1 MKCDDFQLMIS
12 TYIDDALDAPSQ
24 GTMFAHLGECG
35 ECRLFLRCMLDLRAG
50 LAAIPAPEVP
60 PSLDRRV
67 MRLRMKRTGA
77 LKGAGERIRTIWL
90 HRLSVPLPSAALIAL
105 ALITVTVLSISLW
118 QKPDVISVYCLPAVD
133 VYAEPSTNPANSN

>member
-1 MKCDDFQLMIS
+1 MIS
-12 TYIDDALDAPSQ
+12 TYIDDALDTASQ

-35 ECRLFLRCMLDLRAG
+35 QCRVFLRRMLDLRAG

-67 MRLRMKRTGA
+67 MSLRMKRAGA
-77 LKGAGERIRTIWL
+77 LKGAAERLRTL
-90 HRLSVPLPSAALIAL
+90 LSQRLSVPLPSAALIAL

-118 QKPDVISVYCLPAVD
+118 QKPDVISVPSLPAID
-133 VYAEPSTNPANSN
+133 VYAEPSTNPSNSN

>member
-12 TYIDDALDAPSQ
+12 TYIDDALDTASQ

-35 ECRLFLRCMLDLRAG
+35 GCRLFLRRMLDLRAG
-50 LAAIPAPEVP
+50 LTAIPAPEVP
-60 PSLDRRV
+60 PSLDRSV

-105 ALITVTVLSISLW
+105 ALIMVTVLSISLW
-118 QKPDVISVYCLPAVD
+118 QKPDVVSIPCLPAVD
-133 VYAEPSTNPANSN
+133 VYGEQQTNPATSE